1 MANFLIPK
9 KWFTFQRVTSI
20 TKLEIIM
27 KKVFILSVLAVF
39 SAFAVSCKDN
49 DDYIQIESV
58 FATKTDSVKIP
69 MDTMSLGV
77 TQEILVYSTFK
88 KTCEGI
94 YSYDYNYTNDS
105 VRTIANFA
113 YKTNDVC
120 GDGTYVDGS
129 RINFKPTKT
138 GNYIFKFWTGK
149 DAAGANTFLEK
160 KVVVE

>member
-1 MANFLIPK
+1 
-9 KWFTFQRVTSI
+9 
-20 TKLEIIM
+20 M
-27 KKVFILSVLAVF
+27 KKVFILSVLTAF
-39 SAFAVSCKDN
+39 SAFIVSCKDN
-49 DDYIQIESV
+49 DDYSQIESV
-58 FATKTDSVKIP
+58 FAIKIDSVKIP

-77 TQEILVYSTFK
+77 TQEILAFSTFK

-120 GDGTYVDGS
+120 GDGTYVDDS
-129 RINFKPTKT
+129 RINFKPIKT
-138 GNYIFKFWTGK
+138 GTYTFKFWTGK

>member
-1 MANFLIPK
+1 
-9 KWFTFQRVTSI
+9 
-20 TKLEIIM
+20 M
-27 KKVFILSVLAVF
+27 KKVFILSVISLF
-39 SAFAVSCKDN
+39 TFAATSCKDN
-49 DDYIQIESV
+49 DDFQQITDV
-58 FATKTDSVKIP
+58 YAQKIDSVKIP

-77 TQEILVYSTFK
+77 TQELKVYSTFT

-105 VRTIANFA
+105 VRTVANYA

-129 RINFKPTKT
+129 RVNFKPVKT
-138 GNYIFKFWTGK
+138 GTYTFKFFAGK
-149 DAAGANTFLEK
+149 DAAGTSTFLEK

>member
-1 MANFLIPK
+1 
-9 KWFTFQRVTSI
+9 
-20 TKLEIIM
+20 M
-27 KKVFILSVLAVF
+27 KKVFILSVLTAF
-39 SAFAVSCKDN
+39 SALVVSCKDN
-49 DDYIQIESV
+49 DDYSQIEEV
-58 FATKTDSVKIP
+58 FPTKIDSVKIP

-77 TQEILVYSTFK
+77 TQEILAYSTFRK
-88 KTCEGI
+88 ACEGI

-129 RINFKPTKT
+129 RINFKPVKT
-138 GNYIFKFWTGK
+138 GTYTFKFWTGK
-149 DAAGANTFLEK
+149 DTAGANTFFEK

>member
-1 MANFLIPK
+1 M
-9 KWFTFQRVTSI
+9 
-20 TKLEIIM
+20 IM
-27 KKVFILSVLAVF
+27 KKAFILSVLAVF

-49 DDYIQIESV
+49 DDYSQIESV
-58 FATKTDSVKIP
+58 FATKIDSVKIP

-160 KVVVE
+160 RVVVE